1 MQRTL
6 PLARQRT
13 PALAFRAPPRKDAGA
28 FSRDFLL
35 RSRCGRVQ
43 PRYNQATHKQQNI
56 TGAGCFVDRRPGI
69 SWDLA
74 CQDHEKRG
82 ALGGPD
88 EFGVVEDGVYPQR
101 PAGAAHLHMAVYG
114 QVFGG
119 PPVVTPHYPIQTK
132 GYTEEEKRLFLLTG
146 ERKRRGYHIRQA
158 RTRTIPGLGE

>member
-1 MQRTL
+1 MFLSARVEVVPSTRVEAVPSTRVEAAYQRRA
-6 PLARQRT
+6 AR
-13 PALAFRAPPRKDAGA
+13 AASPPDAGA
-28 FSRDFLL
+28 RP
-35 RSRCGRVQ
+35 G
-43 PRYNQATHKQQNI
+43 T
-56 TGAGCFVDRRPGI
+56 VDRRPGI